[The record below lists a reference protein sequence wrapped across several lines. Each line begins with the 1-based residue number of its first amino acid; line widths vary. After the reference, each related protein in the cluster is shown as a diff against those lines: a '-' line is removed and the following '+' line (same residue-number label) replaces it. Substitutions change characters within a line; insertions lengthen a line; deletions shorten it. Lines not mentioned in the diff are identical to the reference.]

1 MMAWADELAYIAASL
16 SYPGCDF
23 VTKVFETFDFI
34 KGPVH
39 GAIVR
44 IDAQVVSRGN
54 SSVRV
59 QVSGSWAVNGQP
71 IFSTHAVMVNA
82 KDGRAIPIPAASL
95 TADEPSPAEPQPK
108 GILTRRRGGAEE
120 DAEEENSSRK
130 NKKSE
135 RCSAD
140 EPSAAEPQPKGF

>member
-1 MMAWADELAYIAASL
+1 MPSDPAVFSNYFLVRHKDLNHAGTLFGGAMMAWADELAYIAASL

-54 SSVRV
+54 TSVRV
-59 QVSGSWAVNGQP
+59 QVSGKWAVDGQP

-82 KDGRAIPIPAASL
+82 RDGRAVPIP
-95 TADEPSPAEPQPK
+95 SP
-108 GILTRRRGGAEE
+108 T
-120 DAEEENSSRK
+120 ENSKFEIRNSK
-130 NKKSE
+130 PE
-135 RCSAD
+135 T
-140 EPSAAEPQPKGF
+140 